1 MANTE
6 TLTTLY
12 TRHRTKTNKKRNKKT
27 EEMSITDSTKNK
39 NTVWNNWEEKETK
52 IIRYPYS

>member
-12 TRHRTKTNKKRNKKT
+12 TRHRTKTNKKRNT
-27 EEMSITDSTKNK
+27 E
-39 NTVWNNWEEKETK
+39 NWRDEHHGLHQKQEHGME
-52 IIRYPYS
+52 